1 MPEPKRTTST
11 PANRPSLPAGD
22 VTQRH
27 RGGENQS
34 VGVAGEAEAGL
45 PSFYARVYA
54 CVAGVPRGRVI
65 TYGHVALLLGS
76 PAAARAVGYAL
87 HNLPPG
93 SEAPWWRVINARGAI
108 SLRGRGAAAD
118 LQRALLEREGVV
130 FSAEGL
136 VDLGR
141 YRWWPEGPE

>member
-11 PANRPSLPAGD
+11 PANGPSLPAGD
-22 VTQRH
+22 VTQSR
-27 RGGENQS
+27 RGGEKGGEGRLTAS
-34 VGVAGEAEAGL
+34 V
-45 PSFYARVYA
+45 PSFYTRVYA